1 MNSIDTT
8 VALSNAQAKPR
19 ISNINAG
26 DKALKA
32 QTDAFEAVLLKQVL
46 DVTMKGDTSLFPKG
60 PGSDIYKSMY
70 TDTMSKNLA
79 GGFGFSEMLFNY
91 LKENR

>member
-1 MNSIDTT
+1 MASIDTT
-8 VALSNAQAKPR
+8 VAVMNAQAKPR
-19 ISNINAG
+19 IDANAS
-26 DKALKA
+26 DVALRE
-32 QTDAFEAVLLKQVL
+32 QTDAFEAVLLKQML
-46 DVTMKGDTSLFPKG
+46 DITMKGDTSLFPKS